1 MKKIVTSLIVTA
13 TYGCAVARGNSM
25 KAKDKRDDA
34 IDASIQQHLYSAFHG
49 SLEAGAASFAE
60 MFCTMTGSFAI
71 FVKGGIASASDTL
84 LVDDSDHMILNLA
97 PLIRFDGH
105 FIIDDYVKSRVKAA
119 LLNAP
124 KPSSTNKSVCKPD
137 SVVAGRTLINTFNQ
151 DVADVKKLMALE
163 KKYLGTDGKIPSG
176 KNVDDLVH
184 YIWIE
189 SWKQKFL
196 REQKTKGTSVPV
208 VAAGKQTVESMS
220 SDSEEEVAT
229 PEIDIN
235 GIESGELEHDAA
247 IPDLQLNGKWFP
259 KGWPVYVCYV
269 FSHTRCTDSYYHL
282 FVGGG
287 KELDESA
294 AKSRKQERE
303 QLAESKTKKRKAAL
317 GRGEE
322 RGMDIMDKQR
332 SVQLLSGE
340 SKDMHYRLSDC
351 VATCHLK
358 ISNIM
363 EDKKMVWQQLVVESE
378 NDATQMKC
386 LPEWGEFTQLK
397 SDHTEA
403 KEALKKAE
411 LDLKTFMSND
421 FYGKASRQ
429 MLDGIAKVA
438 SPPPV
443 STVRHSTERAAT
455 PVSRL
460 SLTSPPPVSTV
471 RHSTERA
478 DTPVSRLSLN

>member
-25 KAKDKRDDA
+25 KAKDKRQDA
-34 IDASIQQHLYSAFHG
+34 IDASIQQHLYNAFHG
-49 SLEAGAASFAE
+49 SVEAGVASFAE
-60 MFCTMTGSFAI
+60 MFCTMTGTFAI

-84 LVDDSDHMILNLA
+84 LVDDSGHMILNLS

-105 FIIDDYVKSRVKAA
+105 FIIDDYVMSRVKAA
-119 LLNAP
+119 LLNPP
-124 KPSSTNKSVCKPD
+124 KPLPTNKSVCKPD

-294 AKSRKQERE
+294 AKSRTQERK

-397 SDHTEA
+397 SDHKEA

-411 LDLKTFMSND
+411 LDLNAFMLND
-421 FYGKASRQ
+421 SYGKASRK
-429 MLDGIAKVA
+429 MLDVIAKV
-438 SPPPV
+438 
-443 STVRHSTERAAT
+443 
-455 PVSRL
+455 
-460 SLTSPPPVSTV
+460 TSPPPVSTV
-471 RHSTERA
+471 RHSTEDPA
-478 DTPVSRLSLN
+478 TPVSRLSLD